1 MVVNQLFD
9 SMHFKVAIASL
20 LSILLAFSSDV
31 KMLDSSFVLIII
43 LIVLILMIL
52 SNFHRD
58 YGLIILL
65 SALFIISYNNHQ
77 RRSIY
82 QK

>member
-1 MVVNQLFD
+1 MLVNQLFD
-9 SMHFKVAIASL
+9 SMYFRIAIASL

-31 KMLDSSFVLIII
+31 KMLDSSMVLIIL

-52 SNFHRD
+52 TNFHRD

-65 SALFIISYNNHQ
+65 SALFVISYNNHQ
-77 RRSIY
+77 RRTISH
-82 QK
+82 K